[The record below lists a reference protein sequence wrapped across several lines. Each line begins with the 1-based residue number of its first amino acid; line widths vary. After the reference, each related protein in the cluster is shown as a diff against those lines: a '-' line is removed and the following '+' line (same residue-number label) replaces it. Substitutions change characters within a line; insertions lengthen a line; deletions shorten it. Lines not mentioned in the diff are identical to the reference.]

1 MAVPPPR
8 YVARLAISSITDGLF
23 LPEGQSY
30 LRTLGSLPVV
40 LESESRCWTQLLY
53 ESTKLNYWSNLLTCC
68 QRFLCDLKRDLC
80 WVTSQRL

>member
-1 MAVPPPR
+1 MAVAFFFFW
-8 YVARLAISSITDGLF
+8 YVARLAISTITDGLF

-30 LRTLGSLPVV
+30 LRTLGLLPVV
-40 LESESRCWTQLLY
+40 LESESRCWAQLY
-53 ESTKLNYWSNLLTCC
+53 ESTKFNYWSNLLTC